1 MKDIEHIATLP
12 LIEVEDYTSH
22 IYYSIKDSG
31 ILKALENN
39 GYTGYEI
46 GDYITDFNDEQ
57 LNIVYQYLKE
67 NGNFHKVIVEEF
79 NDKKD
84 IYCYEKLD
92 TTHLEL
98 DSEWNNYNSTLD
110 QEEVNRLIKNTYI
123 YEVEENTTIASF
135 KNTYGFNYDIQNCYS
150 IKKLLNISD
159 DNNINLFDHNELIP
173 NGKYYVGKLDKKNKT
188 LKVYSFIIDS
198 MPVVYGFMGGFGNDG
213 GFGDYSEPCF
223 GNLLVK
229 DNIPILVSTIKE
241 AKEVVEKCNDKFE
254 NEFYSHGCSHDSYD
268 GLFPYEITTTPIPTF
283 GNTAIPTISSKQA
296 INIIF
301 NNENNKNIST

>member
-1 MKDIEHIATLP
+1 M
-12 LIEVEDYTSH
+12 
-22 IYYSIKDSG
+22 
-31 ILKALENN
+31 
-39 GYTGYEI
+39 
-46 GDYITDFNDEQ
+46 
-57 LNIVYQYLKE
+57 LNIP
-67 NGNFHKVIVEEF
+67 
-79 NDKKD
+79 
-84 IYCYEKLD
+84 
-92 TTHLEL
+92 
-98 DSEWNNYNSTLD
+98 
-110 QEEVNRLIKNTYI
+110 
-123 YEVEENTTIASF
+123 
-135 KNTYGFNYDIQNCYS
+135 
-150 IKKLLNISD
+150 D

-173 NGKYYVGKLDKKNKT
+173 NGTYYVGKLDKKNKT

-283 GNTAIPTISSKQA
+283 ENTSIPTISSQQA

-301 NNENNKNIST
+301 TNENNKNISI

>member
-1 MKDIEHIATLP
+1 MKDIKHIATIP
-12 LIEVEDYTSH
+12 LIEVENYKPH
-22 IYYSIKDSG
+22 YYHFIKDSG
-31 ILKALENN
+31 ILKILEDNN
-39 GYTGYEI
+39 YTGYEI

-57 LNIVYQYLKE
+57 LNIVCQYLKE
-67 NGNFHKVIVEEF
+67 NGNFHKVLIEEF
-79 NDKKD
+79 NDKKR

-98 DSEWNNYNSTLD
+98 DFEWDNYNPTLD
-110 QEEVNRLIKNTYI
+110 QEDINKLIKDTYI
-123 YEVEENTTIASF
+123 QEIKENITIASF
-135 KNTYGFNYDIQNCYS
+135 KNTYGFNYDIQKCNS
-150 IKKLLNISD
+150 IKKLLNIPD

-173 NGKYYVGKLDKKNKT
+173 NGTYYVGKLDKNNKT

-283 GNTAIPTISSKQA
+283 GNTTIPTISSKQA